1 MDIQDAFDKEAEA
14 LDEALDAGQLTRKEY
29 DRAMSDLRYD
39 YQAEAHETAQE
50 AYDREMERWMH

>member
-14 LDEALDAGQLTRKEY
+14 LDEALEAGQLTRKEY

-39 YQAEAHETAQE
+39 YQEAAHE
-50 AYDREMERWMH
+50 AYEREMERWIP